1 MLARVNGFKR
11 KRKEKKKKPNST
23 VVGVNKKITT
33 IVWTK
38 EMIGDPLAC
47 RNSSPKQKA
56 VMQQKMN
63 SLLFV

>member
-11 KRKEKKKKPNST
+11 IRKEKKKKPNST

-38 EMIGDPLAC
+38 EMI
-47 RNSSPKQKA
+47 
-56 VMQQKMN
+56 
-63 SLLFV
+63 

>member
-11 KRKEKKKKPNST
+11 IRKEKKKKPNNT

-38 EMIGDPLAC
+38 EMI
-47 RNSSPKQKA
+47 
-56 VMQQKMN
+56 
-63 SLLFV
+63 